1 MEKQTRNVLGIIHIG
16 TVNMTMKIISYSS
29 LDDMEI
35 IENVAQEVKYGE
47 MVFQSRHVS
56 FQSLN
61 EICQVLLGFRQ
72 LLRDYDVKDVRVLS
86 TTAISE
92 ADNLINVLDQIRI
105 RTGFHVEVT
114 HMTKEIF
121 YKFFGLYYNVLKGK
135 FNFADKAVMLLDIT
149 SGGVGLTGWKN
160 DCLLFQ
166 QNINIGSLRILENFT
181 EKQRNELTFPTAV
194 REYIYGTLY
203 PLWKGVQQYGI
214 KYIVLS
220 GRGGNL
226 IARLMGKASEDGLFL
241 ITAQELRQFIY
252 SLKGVTPFK
261 IMKRFGLSQNLA
273 NVVMPTIL
281 LYYELLRLV
290 DIDMLVVMP
299 TTFTEGYTMYYVAK
313 KTKHPYL
320 EHLQDLRLDMMRRMA
335 YKYLSDSVHST
346 RIEEYCN
353 VLFEALYKFIGLR
366 YETKYLLQMAAI
378 FHETGKFINIRKHNL
393 CTYNLIGGTDL
404 FGVAD
409 DEKEILAAVLYYAF
423 DGTLQDASPVYGKLL
438 PRQKVI
444 TSKLTAIF
452 RLADSLD
459 KSHLGKIT
467 DLRAELGEDELI
479 VYYTADSDISLERWT
494 YMKMAVYF
502 SEVFGI
508 STKLVKG

>member
-1 MEKQTRNVLGIIHIG
+1 MEKQTRNVLGIIHLG
-16 TVNMTMKIISYSS
+16 TVNMTMKIIAYSS
-29 LDDMEI
+29 HDDMEI

-149 SGGVGLTGWKN
+149 SGGVGLTGWKK

-203 PLWKGVQQYGI
+203 PLWKGVQQYDI

-220 GRGGNL
+220 GRGGSL
-226 IARLMGKASEDGLFL
+226 IARIMGKTSEEGLFL
-241 ITAQELRQFIY
+241 ITAKELRQFIY

-261 IMKRFGLSQNLA
+261 LMKRFGLSQNLA
-273 NVVMPTIL
+273 NVIMPTIL

-313 KTKHPYL
+313 
-320 EHLQDLRLDMMRRMA
+320 RR
-335 YKYLSDSVHST
+335 S
-346 RIEEYCN
+346 I
-353 VLFEALYKFIGLR
+353 
-366 YETKYLLQMAAI
+366 
-378 FHETGKFINIRKHNL
+378 
-393 CTYNLIGGTDL
+393 LIWNN
-404 FGVAD
+404 
-409 DEKEILAAVLYYAF
+409 YRPC
-423 DGTLQDASPVYGKLL
+423 AS
-438 PRQKVI
+438 I
-444 TSKLTAIF
+444 
-452 RLADSLD
+452 
-459 KSHLGKIT
+459 
-467 DLRAELGEDELI
+467 
-479 VYYTADSDISLERWT
+479 
-494 YMKMAVYF
+494 
-502 SEVFGI
+502 
-508 STKLVKG
+508 

>member
-1 MEKQTRNVLGIIHIG
+1 MEKQTRNVLGIIHLG
-16 TVNMTMKIISYSS
+16 TVNMTMKIIAYSS

-149 SGGVGLTGWKN
+149 SGGVGLTGWKK

-203 PLWKGVQQYGI
+203 PLWKGVQQYDI

-220 GRGGNL
+220 GRGGSL
-226 IARLMGKASEDGLFL
+226 IARIMGKTSEEGLFL
-241 ITAQELRQFIY
+241 ITAKELRQFIY
-252 SLKGVTPFK
+252 PLKGVTPFK
-261 IMKRFGLSQNLA
+261 LMKRFGLSQNLA
-273 NVVMPTIL
+273 NVI
-281 LYYELLRLV
+281 
-290 DIDMLVVMP
+290 MP
-299 TTFTEGYTMYYVAK
+299 TTFTEGYTMYYVAQ
-313 KTKHPYL
+313 KTKHPYM
-320 EHLQDLRLDMMRRMA
+320 EQLQALRLDMMRRMA
-335 YKYLSDSVHST
+335 NKYLYDSIHST
-346 RIEEYCN
+346 RIEGYCN

-366 YETKYLLQMAAI
+366 YEAKYLLQMAAI

-393 CTYNLIGGTDL
+393 CTYNLIGETDI
-404 FGVAD
+404 FGLAD
-409 DEKEILAAVLYYAF
+409 DEKQILAAVLYYAF
-423 DGTLQDASPVYGKLL
+423 DGTLQESSVVYHELT

-444 TSKLTAIF
+444 TAKLTAIF

-459 KSHLGKIT
+459 KSHLGKIS

-494 YMKMAVYF
+494 YMKMAVNF